1 MAVLS
6 GLRLDAGRYLAA
18 RNGRER
24 LDLRGAGAMT
34 RELRR
39 TATHRWVSIG
49 AGRTERK
56 PVWRPSFLSI
66 LLSVSV
72 FAMLIALATA
82 LLP

>member
-1 MAVLS
+1 MP
-6 GLRLDAGRYLAA
+6 Y
-18 RNGRER
+18 
-24 LDLRGAGAMT
+24 
-34 RELRR
+34 
-39 TATHRWVSIG
+39 TATPKAYLHRSPRADAFVTDE
-49 AGRTERK
+49 RTERK

>member
-1 MAVLS
+1 
-6 GLRLDAGRYLAA
+6 
-18 RNGRER
+18 
-24 LDLRGAGAMT
+24 MT